1 MLSLNYL
8 FIYLFLVVINENSLA
23 RVVTDSAVDNYSK

>member
-8 FIYLFLVVINENSLA
+8 FIYLFMVVINESSLA
-23 RVVTDSAVDNYSK
+23 HVVTDSAVDNYSK

>member
-8 FIYLFLVVINENSLA
+8 FIYLFLVVINESSLA